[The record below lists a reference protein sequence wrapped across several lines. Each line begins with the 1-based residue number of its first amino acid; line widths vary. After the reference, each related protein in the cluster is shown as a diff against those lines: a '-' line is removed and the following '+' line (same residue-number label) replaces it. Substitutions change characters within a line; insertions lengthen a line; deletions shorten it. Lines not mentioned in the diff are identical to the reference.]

1 MSKLFSFVMFL
12 VLLFC
17 FLCIGSCI
25 HINGNCR
32 CNLNSEHK
40 RDVELETDMADGMT
54 LSVETSHSHI
64 YVSGTDEKQCYVKA
78 NIRVRAENA
87 EKAREIA
94 EKVKVDFKK
103 FGEHVI
109 IVVVKPQVEEKYG
122 VYVSYDV
129 RAPRKTNVVLKTSH
143 GPIECHNLDGNVT
156 ASTTH
161 DPVRCSNIRGNLRIT
176 TSHDPIE
183 CSNIVGDLKL
193 RTTHDP
199 IKLSHITG
207 SVEAN
212 TTHDPIEAE
221 YVSGRMDLRTS
232 HGRVLCREI
241 DSKQLH
247 IQTSH
252 DNVNISFK
260 SGVQGEIDANVN
272 TSHGNIKFD
281 LPIDFNGEIFMS
293 TTHGKIKSD
302 VPIIVKGEISEENIS
317 GKIGEG
323 AGKVSLKTKH
333 GSILLK

>member
-25 HINGNCR
+25 HINGNRR

-143 GPIECHNLDGNVT
+143 GPIECDDLDGNVT

-212 TTHDPIEAE
+212 TTHGPIEAE

-260 SGVQGEIDANVN
+260 SGVESEIDANVN

-281 LPIDFNGEIFMS
+281 LPIDFNGEVFMS

-302 VPIIVKGEISEENIS
+302 VPIIVKGEISEGNIS

>member
-1 MSKLFSFVMFL
+1 MSKLTSFSMFL
-12 VLLFC
+12 VLLVC

-25 HINGNCR
+25 YINGNCG
-32 CNLNSEHK
+32 CNLNAEFK

-54 LSVETSHSHI
+54 LLVETSHSHI
-64 YVSGTDEKQCYVKA
+64 YVSGTDEKRCYVKA

-94 EKVKVDFKK
+94 EKVKVDFKQL
-103 FGEHVI
+103 GEQVVI
-109 IVVVKPQVEEKYG
+109 AVDKPQVVEKYN

-129 RAPRKTNVVLKTSH
+129 RVPRKTNVILKTSH
-143 GPIECHNLDGNVT
+143 GPIECQNLDGNVT

-161 DPVRCSNIRGNLRIT
+161 DPVRCSNIRGNLKIS

-193 RTTHDP
+193 NTTHDP

-241 DSKQLH
+241 DSKQLY
-247 IQTSH
+247 IRTSH
-252 DNVNISFK
+252 DNVNVSFK
-260 SGVQGEIDANVN
+260 SGVENDIDANIN
-272 TSHGNIKFD
+272 TSYGNINFD
-281 LPIDFNGEIFMS
+281 LPVDFNGEIFMS
-293 TTHGKIKSD
+293 TTYGRIKSD
-302 VPIIVKGEISEENIS
+302 VPIVVKGEISEENIS
-317 GKIGEG
+317 GTIGGG

-333 GSILLK
+333 GSIILK

>member
-1 MSKLFSFVMFL
+1 MSKLTSFLMFL
-12 VLLFC
+12 VLPFC

-25 HINGNCR
+25 YINGNCGD
-32 CNLNSEHK
+32 NLKSEHK
-40 RDVELETDMADGMT
+40 RDVELETDMAEGVT
-54 LSVETSHSHI
+54 VSVETSHSHI
-64 YVSGTDEKQCYVKA
+64 YVSGTDEKRCYVKA

-109 IVVVKPQVEEKYG
+109 IAAFTPQVEEKYG

-129 RAPRKTNVVLKTSH
+129 RAPRKTNVILKTSH
-143 GPIECHNLDGNVT
+143 GPVECQNLDGNIT
-156 ASTTH
+156 ASTTY
-161 DPVRCSNIRGNLRIT
+161 DTVRCSNIRGNLRIT

-193 RTTHDP
+193 NTTHGQ
-199 IKLSHITG
+199 IKLNHITG

-212 TTHDPIEAE
+212 TTHAPIEAE

-241 DSKQLH
+241 DSNKLY

-260 SGVQGEIDANVN
+260 SAIEGEINANIN
-272 TSHGNIKFD
+272 TSYGNIEFD
-281 LPIDFNGEIFMS
+281 LPIDFNGEVFMS

-302 VPIIVKGEISEENIS
+302 VPIVVKGEISEENIT

-323 AGKVSLKTKH
+323 AGKVSLKTEH
-333 GSILLK
+333 GSIILK

>member
-1 MSKLFSFVMFL
+1 MSKLTSFSMFL

-25 HINGNCR
+25 HIDGDCG
-32 CNLNSEHK
+32 CNLNSEFK
-40 RDVELETDMADGMT
+40 RDVELETDMAEGVT
-54 LSVETSHSHI
+54 ISVETSHSHI
-64 YVSGTDEKQCYVKA
+64 NVSGTDEERCYVKA

-87 EKAREIA
+87 KKAREIA

-109 IVVVKPQVEEKYG
+109 IAAFKPQVAEEYA

-129 RAPRKTNVVLKTSH
+129 RTPRKTNVILKTSH
-143 GPIECHNLDGNVT
+143 GPVECESLDGNVT

-161 DPVRCSNIRGNLRIT
+161 DTVRCSNIRGNLRIT

-193 RTTHDP
+193 NTTHGQ

-241 DSKQLH
+241 DSNKLY

-260 SGVQGEIDANVN
+260 SGVGYEIDADIN
-272 TSHGNIKFD
+272 TSYGNINFD
-281 LPIDFNGEIFMS
+281 LPVDFNGEIFMS
-293 TTHGKIKSD
+293 TTHGRIRSD
-302 VPIIVKGEISEENIS
+302 VPIVVKGDISEENIT
-317 GKIGEG
+317 GTIGEG
-323 AGKVSLKTKH
+323 AGKVSLKTEH